1 MTTAA
6 PAIPSIDRLLRD
18 AAIAPMVPVY
28 GHAPVVAA
36 LRTAAAA
43 LRAQGLVDPDE
54 QAVRATLITN
64 ALVALAESVAPS
76 LIGVFNLTGTVLHT
90 NLGRAALSQQAV
102 EAVCRVAAQPTNLEY
117 RLDSGTRG
125 DRDVHVEHWLTRLT
139 GAEAATVVNNNAAAV
154 MLVLNTFAHRREVL
168 VSRGELVEIGGSF
181 RIPDVM
187 TAAGARL
194 REVGTTNRTHLR
206 DYADALHART
216 GLILKIHPSNYRIE
230 GFTAE
235 VPATSLAALGLA
247 HGVPLVVDLG
257 SGTLLDFKS
266 FGLPHEETVQDTL
279 AHGADLVTFSGDK
292 LLGGPQAGLIV
303 GRAPLIAAIKKNA
316 MTRALRVD
324 KLTLAALEATLSLYG
339 DPARARTHIP
349 TLRLLTRPTA
359 EIAALTARLLAPV
372 ASALRGL
379 AEVSV
384 SACASQIGSGAL
396 PVDLLP
402 SAGLSLRPIPA
413 AGSVAQLA
421 ARLRGLPRPV
431 IGRIHQ
437 GAVMLDLRCLEDE
450 AAFLAQLHVLTSR
463 P

>member
-1 MTTAA
+1 MTTA
-6 PAIPSIDRLLRD
+6 PPTIPSIDRLLRD
-18 AAIAPMVPVY
+18 AAIVCVLPVY

-43 LRAQGLVDPDE
+43 LRAQGLAGQDAH
-54 QAVRATLITN
+54 AVRTGLITS
-64 ALVALAESVAPS
+64 ALAALTQSLAPS

-90 NLGRAALSQQAV
+90 NLGRATLAERAV
-102 EAVCRVAAQPTNLEY
+102 AAVCRVAAQPTNLEY
-117 RLDSGTRG
+117 HLDSGTRG

-187 TAAGARL
+187 SVAGARL

-206 DYADALHART
+206 DYAEALHART

-235 VPATSLAALGLA
+235 VPAASLATLGRA
-247 HGVPLVVDLG
+247 QGVPLVVDLG
-257 SGTLLDFKS
+257 SGTLLDLAP
-266 FGLPHEETVQDTL
+266 FGLPHEETVRETL

-303 GRAPLIAAIKKNA
+303 GRAPLIAALKKNA

-324 KLTLAALEATLSLYG
+324 KLTLAALEATLSLYA
-339 DPARARTHIP
+339 DPMRARAHIP

-359 EIAALTARLLAPV
+359 EIAALSARLLAPV
-372 ASALRGL
+372 ANALRDL

-384 SACASQIGSGAL
+384 MACASQIGSGAL

-402 SAGLSLRPIPA
+402 SAGLSLRPHPA
-413 AGSVAQLA
+413 SGAVGQLA

-431 IGRIHQ
+431 LGRIHQ

-450 AAFLAQLHVLTSR
+450 GAFLAQLNELAK
-463 P
+463 PA